1 MVKIHSSLPN
11 MDNTVEFKKLK
22 LHKFIERFS
31 LYEIHIIDN
40 KTEKVYTLA
49 NTDADFSRLSEDAI
63 DLHYDFREDL
73 EEINYGI
80 W

>member
-40 KTEKVYTLA
+40 KTEKVYILG
-49 NTDADFSRLSEDAI
+49 NTDADFSSLSEDVI
-63 DLHYDFREDL
+63 DLHYNFREDL
-73 EEINYGI
+73 EEIQL
-80 W
+80 

>member
-1 MVKIHSSLPN
+1 M
-11 MDNTVEFKKLK
+11 EFKRLK
-22 LHKFIERFS
+22 LHEFIERFS

-40 KTEKVYTLA
+40 KTEKIYTLA

-80 W
+80 